1 MVKSLR
7 LKRRRDIA
15 RQRGQF
21 LSVLATIVL
30 GVMMFAATYD
40 AYRNLEASYNG
51 TYRRLAFADVTVTGG
66 TSGLN
71 DALAAIDGVASVE
84 RRRQADVPLRVGD
97 TVLLG
102 RIVSLTNDVNL
113 LDVVAGEHPGGGSAA
128 GIVETHLAEHFGL
141 RQGDT
146 VEVLTNSGWSAV
158 AVSGEAVSAEYLWPA
173 RSSQEFF
180 EAPGSFGVLF
190 VTDDVLDSIDETQIL
205 PQLLVLYHPDADTVT
220 LDDAVRSTALKDGAE
235 AVVTRADQP
244 SNKALN
250 LDVTGFEQMA
260 VFFPAMF
267 LLVSGLAAYTL
278 LTRVVHSQR
287 SVIGTLRA
295 NGFSRG
301 TVLWHYLSY
310 GLWLGTLGAVL
321 GIALGIPAGW
331 AMTAAYTAEL
341 GIPDTIRELRWI
353 TPIGGIT
360 FGVAVGLLSAWVP
373 ARAAVRLEPAEAL
386 RGDSP
391 ASSTRRSLLDRVFP
405 PSSGLPVQWLMV
417 VRGIGRNPR
426 RSSSVVVAIVLAM
439 TLVYTTWAM
448 VDTVTI
454 LLDRH
459 FSEINRHDGDVV
471 TSVPVDDA
479 VVEAVAG
486 VPGVRTAEPVVVLEA
501 SLQGPDD
508 TYSTTLFAHVSGTEV
523 HGFVT
528 PSGRGPTTGVVV
540 GEAVLGETGAEV
552 GGMLRVSLPTLGVT
566 FDATIEDTV
575 REPMGSPVYL
585 TREMLEEVLG
595 TDGGRGWREAMTRP
609 GTSVIALMLD
619 DDADRDAALDE
630 VRDLPAVAA
639 VTDVR
644 AVWMMIEQYLGLFYL
659 IVGLMLAFG
668 GVLAVALIYNV
679 VSVNLA
685 ERTGELATM
694 RANGVSHRR
703 IGAYVMA
710 ENMILTAFG
719 VIPGGVVAHA
729 AASWLMSTY
738 STDMLSFELEARP
751 ATMALT
757 ILAMLLVTA
766 VLLRPGIRAVRRL
779 DVATAVRERS
789 Q

>member
-1 MVKSLR
+1 MVKGLP

-21 LSVLATIVL
+21 LAVLVTIVL

-51 TYRRLAFADVTVTGG
+51 TYDRLAFADMTVTGG
-66 TSGLN
+66 ASSLA

-84 RRRQADVPLRVGD
+84 GRRQADVPLRVGD
-97 TVLLG
+97 AVFLG
-102 RIVSLTNDVNL
+102 RIVSLTKDVNQ
-113 LDVVAGEHPGGGSAA
+113 LDVVAGEHPDGSEA
-128 GIVETHLAEHFGL
+128 GLAETHLAMHFGL
-141 RQGDT
+141 EPGDD
-146 VEVLTNSGWSAV
+146 VAVLTASGWRDV
-158 AVSGEAVSAEYLWPA
+158 AVTGEAVSAEYLWPA

-190 VTDDVLDSIDETQIL
+190 VTDDVLDAVDQTQIL
-205 PQLLVLYHPDADTVT
+205 PQLLVRYQPGVDTAALDA
-220 LDDAVRSTALKDGAE
+220 AVRSSALGHGA
-235 AVVTRADQP
+235 AGVVTRADQP

-295 NGFSRG
+295 NGFSRR

-331 AMTAAYTAEL
+331 AMTVAYTAEL

-353 TPIGGIT
+353 TPLGGLA
-360 FGVAVGLLSAWVP
+360 FGIAAGVLSAWVP
-373 ARAAVRLEPAEAL
+373 ARTAVRLVPAEAL
-386 RGDSP
+386 RGDAP
-391 ASSTRRSLLDRVFP
+391 ATPARRGLLERVLP
-405 PSSGLPVQWLMV
+405 PSSRLPVQWRMV
-417 VRGIGRNPR
+417 VRGIGRSPR

-459 FSEINRHDGDVV
+459 FSVINRHDADVV

-479 VVEAVAG
+479 AVAAVAG
-486 VPGVRTAEPVVVLEA
+486 VPGVRTAEPVVVLEC

-508 TYSTTLFAHVSGTEV
+508 TYSTTLFSYESGTAV

-528 PSGRGPTTGVVV
+528 ASGRGPASGVVV
-540 GEAVLGETGAEV
+540 GEAVLEETGAEV
-552 GGMLRVSLPTLGVT
+552 GDTLRVSLPTLDVT
-566 FDATIEDTV
+566 FDATVEDTV
-575 REPMGSPVYL
+575 REPMGSPVYVA
-585 TREMLEEVLG
+585 RETLEDVLAA
-595 TDGGRGWREAMTRP
+595 DGGPGWRDAITQP
-609 GTSVIALMLD
+609 GVSVIALLLD
-619 DDADRDAALDE
+619 DGADRDAVLDE
-630 VRDLPAVAA
+630 VRALPEVAS

-644 AVWMMIEQYLGLFYL
+644 AAWTMIEQYMGLFYL
-659 IVGLMLAFG
+659 IVGMMLAFG

-703 IGAYVMA
+703 IAAYVLA

-719 VIPGGVVAHA
+719 VVPGALVAHT

-738 STDMLSFELEARP
+738 STDMLSFDLETRP
-751 ATMALT
+751 ATMVLT
-757 ILAMLLVTA
+757 IAAMFLVTA
-766 VLLRPGIRAVRRL
+766 VSLWPGMRAVRRL
-779 DVATAVRERS
+779 DIATDVRERS

>member
-1 MVKSLR
+1 MKGLP

-21 LSVLATIVL
+21 LTVLGTIVL

-51 TYRRLAFADVTVTGG
+51 TYDRLAFADMTITGG
-66 TSGLN
+66 SPSLA
-71 DALAAIDGVASVE
+71 DALTTVDGVALVE
-84 RRRQADVPLRVGD
+84 ARRQADVPLQVGD
-97 TVLLG
+97 DVFLG
-102 RIVSLTNDVNL
+102 RVVALTGDVNQ
-113 LDVVAGEHPGGGSAA
+113 LDVVAGERPA
-128 GIVETHLAEHFGL
+128 GTAEGLAETHLAEHFELKPGH
-141 RQGDT
+141 
-146 VEVLTNSGWSAV
+146 AV
-158 AVSGEAVSAEYLWPA
+158 AVLGTVDVTVTGEAISPEYLWPA

-180 EAPGSFGVLF
+180 EAPGEFGVLF
-190 VTDDVLDSIDETQIL
+190 VTEDVLDAVDQAQVLS
-205 PQLLVLYHPDADTVT
+205 QLLVRYEPDVDTAAV
-220 LDDAVRSTALKDGAE
+220 DAAVRSTALEQGASG
-235 AVVTRADQP
+235 VVAQADQP
-244 SNKALN
+244 SNEALN

-278 LTRVVHSQR
+278 LTRLVHSQR

-295 NGFSRG
+295 NGFSQR
-301 TVLWHYLSY
+301 TVLRHYLSY
-310 GLWLGTLGAVL
+310 GLWLGALGAVL

-353 TPIGGIT
+353 TPVGGLA
-360 FGVAVGLLSAWVP
+360 FGIAAGVLSAWVP
-373 ARAAVRLEPAEAL
+373 ARTAVRLAPADAL

-391 ASSTRRSLLDRVFP
+391 ATPARRSLLERVLP
-405 PSSGLPVQWLMV
+405 PSSRLPVQWRMV

-426 RSSSVVVAIVLAM
+426 RSSSVVVAIALAM

-459 FSEINRHDGDVV
+459 FDVVNHHDGDVV
-471 TSVPVDDA
+471 TSAPVDDA
-479 VVEAVAG
+479 AVAAVAG
-486 VPGVRTAEPVVVLEA
+486 VPGVRVAEPVVVLDA
-501 SLQGPDD
+501 SLEGPED
-508 TYSTTLFAHVSGTEV
+508 TYSTALFAYESATEV

-528 PSGRGPTTGVVV
+528 ESGEGPGSGVVV
-540 GEAVLGETGAEV
+540 GEAVLEETGVEV
-552 GGMLRVSLPTLGVT
+552 GGTLRVSLPGLGVA
-566 FDATIEDTV
+566 FDATVEDTV
-575 REPMGSPVYL
+575 REPMGSPVYVS
-585 TREMLEEVLG
+585 RETLEDILAS
-595 TDGGRGWREAMTRP
+595 DGAPGWQDAIAQP
-609 GTSVIALMLD
+609 GTSVIALLLEDGTDRGAVLD
-619 DDADRDAALDE
+619 AVE
-630 VRDLPAVAA
+630 DLPVVASA
-639 VTDVR
+639 TD
-644 AVWMMIEQYLGLFYL
+644 AQAAWSMIEQYMGLFYL

-694 RANGVSHRR
+694 RANGISHRR
-703 IGAYVMA
+703 IGRCVLA
-710 ENMILTAFG
+710 ENMILTAT
-719 VIPGGVVAHA
+719 GVVPGALIAHTA
-729 AASWLMSTY
+729 ATWLMSTY
-738 STDMLSFELEARP
+738 STDMLSFDLETRP

-757 ILAMLLVTA
+757 IAAMFLVTA
-766 VLLRPGIRAVRRL
+766 VSLWPGMRAVRHL
-779 DVATAVRERS
+779 DIATEVRERS